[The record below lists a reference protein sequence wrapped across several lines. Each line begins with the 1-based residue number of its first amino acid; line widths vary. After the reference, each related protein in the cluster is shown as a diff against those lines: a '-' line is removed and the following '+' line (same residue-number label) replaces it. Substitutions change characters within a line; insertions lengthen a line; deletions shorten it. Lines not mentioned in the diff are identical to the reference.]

1 MRLQTPQLIP
11 AVAPWVASPV
21 DISLKLTWPDQWCSE
36 KLIVYFHLTSIMDQW
51 IGQTQYTTHYKIFL
65 IEKMYLWLKPVVL
78 EKWSNKKLVILEA

>member
-1 MRLQTPQLIP
+1 MRLQPPQLIP